1 MVKMEGGEPSDQCP
15 PSLAASDA
23 SFVVLENPSFLE
35 VGGPELPGSLDASG
49 RPRQHDGQA
58 DSYLWDSMA
67 SNVGPEEI
75 QKRLREVHQENLE
88 LKEMLSQNNLAM
100 KNQLATLLAWQTQV
114 KAVFQQHGEK
124 FSETGALIHK
134 LRAENTMLKNVIE
147 QKNQTTARIE
157 GSNLEELL
165 QAENAELKAE
175 NAELRR
181 AAEELGRRRPSRE
194 SPSGKEAELVSLLR
208 QVNERLEAAERA
220 RRQLGV
226 DLERAGAQRAG
237 LEAEV
242 ARLGARLEDERRDKA
257 SLREQMSTLA
267 ASKQEQPSASE
278 ETLRRQL
285 AELRAQCERLASDKE
300 ELSRE
305 LDGLRG
311 SEKQSAAYAQSQA
324 QGFQEKLDRLT
335 ARLVERDE
343 ALASRDAELRKLQL
357 ENEGIEILKAQVEV
371 YQSDFNAEREGRE
384 RLAGEREQLVEELR
398 LLQRANQELSKE
410 LATAK
415 RAAPPPS
422 APASGG
428 AGWNTIAAP
437 SRSHGQTR
445 QPSPGRQTTHEPA
458 RVYDEEVPPPRRYEC
473 PICNESFSLLDHLQ
487 HHVDTCIND

>member
-157 GSNLEELL
+157 GSNLEEL
-165 QAENAELKAE
+165 
-175 NAELRR
+175 
-181 AAEELGRRRPSRE
+181 
-194 SPSGKEAELVSLLR
+194 
-208 QVNERLEAAERA
+208 VNERLEAAERA